1 MLGILSKYIAIHI
14 GLFLL
19 CIMVL
24 INKLLIGFYIVAY
37 YINKF
42 HFFFWNWMI

>member
-14 GLFLL
+14 GLLLL

-24 INKLLIGFYIVAY
+24 VNQLLIGFYIVAY

-42 HFFFWNWMI
+42 LFFFWNWMI

>member
-1 MLGILSKYIAIHI
+1 MLGILSKYIAICI
-14 GLFLL
+14 GLLIL

-24 INKLLIGFYIVAY
+24 INKLLIGFYIVTY

-42 HFFFWNWMI
+42 LFFFWNWMI